1 MSFRGLVEYKF
12 NGEPFEKDIMG
23 KCRDFLDVCMVAY
36 LKPACLAP
44 KERCPDEYRK
54 LKASGKLR

>member
-1 MSFRGLVEYKF
+1 M
-12 NGEPFEKDIMG
+12 GEPFEKDIMG

-44 KERCPDEYRK
+44 KERCPDEYSK